1 MRALAATS
9 IQACTSSGLVHRA
22 IAAGDLLS
30 NSGLNDCFAPGY
42 ADSPGRISP
51 PDSLARSAPQ
61 SGGMGSAA
69 VLEVG
74 STVGSVDGV
83 AGGAAP
89 SLVQPDSAAAVADR
103 PAAAKNPRLFIVC
116 VTWSPILQRRNGA
129 ARSGLPFAG
138 GPPTNR
144 QPYVPRRL
152 VH

>member
-9 IQACTSSGLVHRA
+9 MQACTSSGLVHRA

-30 NSGLNDCFAPGY
+30 NSGLNNCFAPGY

-61 SGGMGSAA
+61 SGGMGSAT

-74 STVGSVDGV
+74 STVGSVV
-83 AGGAAP
+83 CAAGGSAP
-89 SLVQPDSAAAVADR
+89 SPLVQPVSAAAVADS

-116 VTWSPILQRRNGA
+116 VTWSPILQR
-129 ARSGLPFAG
+129 
-138 GPPTNR
+138 
-144 QPYVPRRL
+144 
-152 VH
+152 